1 MDPETKIVHTFSS
14 TWCAWIEASALRL
27 MVWIVSVLIHYL
39 LIGTAAKPV
48 VINAITRT
56 AGNRSRTGIQLTRH
70 HIVGNPS
77 RTGTQLTGHH
87 RVGTLSRTGTQL
99 TGHHRVGN
107 PSRTGTQLTGHH
119 DRLSLS
125 SNYALKMLRIGE
137 MRREATKLRYLIN

>member
-1 MDPETKIVHTFSS
+1 LPG
-14 TWCAWIEASALRL
+14 IEASALRL
-27 MVWIVSVLIHYL
+27 MVRIVSVLIHYL

-56 AGNRSRTGIQLTRH
+56 AGNRSRTGIQLTGH
-70 HIVGNPS
+70 HIVGNP
-77 RTGTQLTGHH
+77 
-87 RVGTLSRTGTQL
+87 SRTGTQL

-119 DRLSLS
+119 ARLSLS

-137 MRREATKLRYLIN
+137 MRREATKLKYLIN